1 MPYFVN
7 ELSGYELTASN
18 VKRVIS
24 MLDEQDKK
32 QLLNIMKVE
41 DIDKLKDEDFIW
53 KYLFKWIILENGL
66 QNYFLKELFKRIYL
80 KELFK
85 K

>member
-1 MPYFVN
+1 MLIEELIKKLNLEDINYEIFYSNSQLPYFVN

-18 VKRVIS
+18 IKRVIS

-41 DIDKLKDEDFIW
+41 DIDKLKDEDFI
-53 KYLFKWIILENGL
+53 
-66 QNYFLKELFKRIYL
+66 
-80 KELFK
+80 
-85 K
+85 

>member
-1 MPYFVN
+1 MLIEELVKKLNLEDINYEIFYSNSQIPYFVN

-18 VKRVIS
+18 VKRVIN

-41 DIDKLKDEDFIW
+41 DIDKLKDEDFI
-53 KYLFKWIILENGL
+53 
-66 QNYFLKELFKRIYL
+66 
-80 KELFK
+80 
-85 K
+85 

>member
-1 MPYFVN
+1 MLIEEIIKSFNLEDINYEIFYSNSQLPYFVN

-18 VKRVIS
+18 IKRVIS

-41 DIDKLKDEDFIW
+41 DIDKLKDEDFI
-53 KYLFKWIILENGL
+53 
-66 QNYFLKELFKRIYL
+66 
-80 KELFK
+80 
-85 K
+85 

>member
-1 MPYFVN
+1 MLIEELIKKLNLEDINYEIFYSNSQLPYFVN

-41 DIDKLKDEDFIW
+41 DIDKLKDEDFV
-53 KYLFKWIILENGL
+53 
-66 QNYFLKELFKRIYL
+66 
-80 KELFK
+80 
-85 K
+85 

>member
-1 MPYFVN
+1 MLIEELIKKLNLEDINYEIFYSNSQLPYFVN

-18 VKRVIS
+18 VKRVIN

-41 DIDKLKDEDFIW
+41 DIDKLKDEDFI
-53 KYLFKWIILENGL
+53 
-66 QNYFLKELFKRIYL
+66 
-80 KELFK
+80 
-85 K
+85 

>member
-1 MPYFVN
+1 MLIEELIKKLNLEDINYEIFYSNSQLPYFVN

-41 DIDKLKDEDFIW
+41 DIDKLKDEDFI
-53 KYLFKWIILENGL
+53 
-66 QNYFLKELFKRIYL
+66 
-80 KELFK
+80 
-85 K
+85 

>member
-1 MPYFVN
+1 MLIEEIIKSFNLEDINYEIFYSNSQLPYFVN

-41 DIDKLKDEDFIW
+41 DIDKLKDEDFI
-53 KYLFKWIILENGL
+53 
-66 QNYFLKELFKRIYL
+66 
-80 KELFK
+80 
-85 K
+85 